1 MKNRAVVKCVD
12 ENSIASD
19 CGIEPGDIILKI
31 NGNEIKDILDFRYWT
46 SDEYYVVQ
54 VEKKD
59 GTVEEIEVFND
70 CFEQFGVTF
79 EKELIDD
86 PMLCRNKCIFCF
98 MDQLPKN
105 VRSTMRF
112 KDDDV
117 RLSFLSGN
125 YVTLTN
131 LSDAD
136 VDRLCALKVSPINVS
151 VHVTDGDRR
160 CMMLNNRNAH
170 KVLDIMKKFASSGI
184 LMNAQIVLCKGIND
198 GEYLEKTIYDLEKL
212 YPAIRSISVVP
223 VGISA
228 HREGLYHLESLEKE
242 DCREVIS
249 QVEKYQSEFL
259 KKHSTRLVYLAD
271 EFYIKAEEKIP
282 PCEYYEDFP
291 QIENGVGLMAVFED
305 EINLELEYSSS
316 WEKAEPTPKTIAT
329 SYIAYDYI
337 VKFVDMIKEKN
348 PNLKCNVEKIKNNFF
363 GEKITVTGLIC
374 GRDIISSLKGKE
386 LGEYLLISDSM
397 LKDDEDIFLD
407 DTTVADVEREL
418 NIKVLITDNS
428 GQGFVSA
435 LMK

>member
-1 MKNRAVVKCVD
+1 
-12 ENSIASD
+12 
-19 CGIEPGDIILKI
+19 
-31 NGNEIKDILDFRYWT
+31 
-46 SDEYYVVQ
+46 
-54 VEKKD
+54 
-59 GTVEEIEVFND
+59 
-70 CFEQFGVTF
+70 
-79 EKELIDD
+79 
-86 PMLCRNKCIFCF
+86 

-105 VRSTMRF
+105 VRPTMHF

-131 LSDAD
+131 LNDD
-136 VDRLCALKVSPINVS
+136 EVERLCRLKVSPINVS
-151 VHVTDGDRR
+151 VHVTDGERR
-160 CMMLNNRNAH
+160 CMMLNNKNAH

-198 GEYLEKTIYDLEKL
+198 REYLEKTIYDLETL

-228 HREGLYHLESLEKE
+228 HRDGLYPLESLEKD
-242 DCREVIS
+242 DCKAVIS

-271 EFYIKAEEKIP
+271 EFYIKAGKKIP

-305 EINLELEYSSS
+305 EINLEMEYSSS
-316 WEKAEPTPKTIAT
+316 WEDAKPAPKTIAT

-337 VKFVDMIKEKN
+337 AEYVDMIKEKN
-348 PNLKCNVEKIKNNFF
+348 HNLKCNVEKIKNNFF

-374 GRDIISSLKGKE
+374 GGDIISQLKGKE

-397 LKDDEDIFLD
+397 LKSDEDIFLD
-407 DTTVADVEREL
+407 DITVTDVEREL
-418 NIKVLITDNS
+418 GVKVLVVENS
-428 GQGFVSA
+428 GQAFVSA

>member
-1 MKNRAVVKCVD
+1 MKNKAVVKYVD
-12 ENSIASD
+12 ENSIAID
-19 CGIEPGDIILKI
+19 CGIELGDIITKI
-31 NGNEIKDILDFRYWT
+31 NGKEIKDILDFRYWT
-46 SDEYYVVQ
+46 SDEYYTVE

-59 GTVEEIEVFND
+59 GTVEEIEVYND
-70 CFEQFGVTF
+70 YFEQFGVTF

-105 VRSTMRF
+105 VRPTMHF

-131 LSDAD
+131 LNDD
-136 VDRLCALKVSPINVS
+136 EVERLCRLKVSPINVS
-151 VHVTDGDRR
+151 VHVTDGERR
-160 CMMLNNRNAH
+160 CMMLNNKNAH

-198 GEYLEKTIYDLEKL
+198 REYLEKTIYDLETL
-212 YPAIRSISVVP
+212 YPSIRSISVVP

-228 HREGLYHLESLEKE
+228 HRDGLYPLESLEKD
-242 DCREVIS
+242 DCKAVIS

-271 EFYIKAEEKIP
+271 EFYIKAGKKIP

-305 EINLELEYSSS
+305 EINLEMEYSSS
-316 WEKAEPTPKTIAT
+316 WEDAKPAPKTIAT

-337 VKFVDMIKEKN
+337 AEYVDMIKEKN
-348 PNLKCNVEKIKNNFF
+348 HNLKCNVEKIKNNFF

-374 GRDIISSLKGKE
+374 GGDIISQLKGKE

-397 LKDDEDIFLD
+397 LKSDEDIFLD
-407 DTTVADVEREL
+407 DITVTDVEREL
-418 NIKVLITDNS
+418 GVKVLVVENS
-428 GQGFVSA
+428 GQAFVSA